1 MSLIAVRTKNLTKRF
16 KRSVAVDGISFD
28 VNEGEVFGFLGP
40 NGAGK
45 TTTINMLSTLIAPSL
60 GSAEIMGYDIIKKRN
75 EVRRSIGVVFQD
87 PALDGRLTGRENLE
101 FHAHMYGMPARER
114 TSRIAEVLAL
124 VELEDKAS
132 ARVETYSGGMK
143 RRLEIARGLMH
154 RPKVLFLD
162 EPTIGLDAQT
172 RRHIWTYVK
181 KLNDE
186 TGITMLLTTHYMEE
200 ADALSHRILIIDSG
214 RIVALDTPAALKDV
228 LGGDVIELGTAGDTA
243 AFVDAMRSA
252 GWVKNVAAGADHVR
266 LTLEKAE
273 THVAPVVQAAVDH
286 GVSLSTVS
294 IRKPSLDDVFIHF
307 TGKTIR
313 EGGDGPAEAKA
324 ARRGQ
329 GRRG

>member
-1 MSLIAVRTKNLTKRF
+1 MIAVQTENLAKRF
-16 KRSVAVDGISFD
+16 KKFLAVDGISFT

-45 TTTINMLSTLIAPSL
+45 TTTINMLSTLIAPSS
-60 GSAEIMGYDIIKKRN
+60 GGARIMGYDIVKKRN

-87 PALDGRLTGRENLE
+87 PALDSRLTGRENLE

-114 TSRIAEVLAL
+114 NGRIAEVLAL
-124 VELEDKAS
+124 VELEDKAA

-181 KLNDE
+181 KLNAE
-186 TGITMLLTTHYMEE
+186 TGITMILTTHYMEE
-200 ADALSHRILIIDSG
+200 ADALSHRILILDRG
-214 RIVALDTPAALKDV
+214 RIVALDTPSALKDV
-228 LGGDVIELGTAGDTA
+228 LGGDVIELGIAGDTSS
-243 AFVDAMRSA
+243 FVNAMRSA
-252 GWVKNVAAGADHVR
+252 GWVKSVAANDGCVR
-266 LTLEKAE
+266 LSLEKAE
-273 THVAPVVQAAVDH
+273 LHVAPVVQAAADH
-286 GVSLSTVS
+286 GVALSCVN

-313 EGGDGPAEAKA
+313 EGGNDATEGKPS
-324 ARRGQ
+324 RRGH
-329 GRRG
+329 RRRR